1 MINFL
6 VLVWILKHF
15 LYKPVLGVLAKRRQG
30 IESQLTDA
38 KQLRE
43 EAETLKQQY
52 EGRLADW
59 EHERQQ
65 ARDKLA
71 QEIDSERQ
79 QQMSELKDTL
89 EQEKQKAEVIE
100 KRRQAEALHKTEQ
113 RALQQAAEFASRLLS
128 QASGPELETR
138 LVALF
143 ITQLADLSK
152 QQKTELKSQWGET
165 PEAIQI
171 TTAFPLSDQQQQ
183 ELQQHLQEIT
193 GEDTPIQFAENPEL
207 LAGLHIAIGAWA
219 LHANVRDD
227 LKGFAEFAYA
237 TR

>member
-152 QQKTELKSQWGET
+152 QQSHSDYDRLPPVRSTATG
-165 PEAIQI
+165 
-171 TTAFPLSDQQQQ
+171 TTTTS
-183 ELQQHLQEIT
+183 
-193 GEDTPIQFAENPEL
+193 
-207 LAGLHIAIGAWA
+207 AGD
-219 LHANVRDD
+219 NR
-227 LKGFAEFAYA
+227 
-237 TR
+237 